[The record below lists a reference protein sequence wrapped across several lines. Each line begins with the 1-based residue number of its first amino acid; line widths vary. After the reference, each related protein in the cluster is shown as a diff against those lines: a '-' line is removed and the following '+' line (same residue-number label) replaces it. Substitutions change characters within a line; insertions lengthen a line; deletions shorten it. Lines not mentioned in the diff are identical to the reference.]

1 LGERRSIAL
10 GATPPEGQFDALRR
24 EITELRASRERL
36 AMSNDAERRSLERA
50 LHDGVQQLLVGLAA
64 NLEIAAGSI
73 DADPAA
79 AKRLLEE
86 TGRDAQLA
94 LDETRRLAHMIYP
107 PLLEAGGLG
116 VALRSAAASANVPVR
131 IDVATDATY
140 PPEIAGAVYFCCL
153 ALLEGVE
160 AGTPVAIRVSDE
172 AGTLTFAIEAE
183 GDVDADRLP
192 IRDRVEALGGR
203 LTIEGS
209 GDHTRAV
216 GSLPLPGGG

>member
-1 LGERRSIAL
+1 LA
-10 GATPPEGQFDALRR
+10 ATRPDGQFEALRR
-24 EITELRASRERL
+24 EIADLRASRERL
-36 AMSNDAERRSLERA
+36 ARANDAERRSLERA

-64 NLEIAAGSI
+64 NLEIAARSI

-79 AKRLLEE
+79 AKRLLAE
-86 TGRDAQLA
+86 TGRDARLA

-131 IDVATDATY
+131 IDVAPDAAY

-153 ALLEGVE
+153 VFLEGVE
-160 AGTPVAIRVSDE
+160 AGTPVAIRVGDE
-172 AGTLTFAIEAE
+172 AETLTFGIVAD

-192 IRDRVEALGGR
+192 IRDRIEALGGR

-209 GDHTRAV
+209 GDHTRAD

>member
-1 LGERRSIAL
+1 MGT
-10 GATPPEGQFDALRR
+10 TPPEGQFDALRR
-24 EITELRASRERL
+24 EIAELRASRERL
-36 AMSNDAERRSLERA
+36 AMANDAERRSLERA

-64 NLEIAAGSI
+64 NLELMAGSI

-79 AKRLLEE
+79 AKRLLAE
-86 TGRDAQLA
+86 TGRDARLA
-94 LDETRRLAHMIYP
+94 LEETRMLAHMIYP

-131 IDVATDATY
+131 IDVAPDAAY

-153 ALLEGVE
+153 VFLEGVD
-160 AGTPVAIRVSDE
+160 AGTSVAIRVGDE
-172 AGTLTFAIEAE
+172 AGTLTFEIEAE
-183 GDVDADRLP
+183 GDVDVERLP

-209 GDHTRAV
+209 GDQTRAV
-216 GSLPLPGGG
+216 GSLPLPRGG

>member
-1 LGERRSIAL
+1 MA
-10 GATPPEGQFDALRR
+10 
-24 EITELRASRERL
+24 
-36 AMSNDAERRSLERA
+36 NDAERRSLERA

-64 NLEIAAGSI
+64 NLEIMAGSI

-79 AKRLLEE
+79 AKQLLAE
-86 TGRDAQLA
+86 TRHDAQQA
-94 LDETRRLAHMIYP
+94 LEETRRLAHMIYP

-131 IDVATDATY
+131 IDVAPDAAY

-153 ALLEGVE
+153 VFLEGVDT
-160 AGTPVAIRVSDE
+160 GTPVAIRVGDE
-172 AGTLTFAIEAE
+172 AGTLTFEIEAE
-183 GDVDADRLP
+183 GDVDLERLP

-209 GDHTRAV
+209 SDQTRAV

>member
-1 LGERRSIAL
+1 L
-10 GATPPEGQFDALRR
+10 DALRR

-116 VALRSAAASANVPVR
+116 VALRSAAASADVPVR
-131 IDVATDATY
+131 IDVTPGAAY
-140 PPEIAGAVYFCCL
+140 PAEIAGAVYFCCL
-153 ALLEGVE
+153 VLLEGVD
-160 AGTPVAIRVSDE
+160 AGTPVAIRVGDG
-172 AGTLTFAIEAE
+172 AGTLTFEIEAE
-183 GDVDADRLP
+183 GDVDVERLP
-192 IRDRVEALGGR
+192 IRDRIEALGGR

-209 GDHTRAV
+209 GDQTRAV
-216 GSLPLPGGG
+216 GSLPLPRGG

>member
-1 LGERRSIAL
+1 MGEKVDRL
-10 GATPPEGQFDALRR
+10 GATGGDGQFGALRS
-24 EITELRASRERL
+24 EIADLRASRERL
-36 AMSNDAERRSLERA
+36 ALANDAERRSLERV

-79 AKRLLEE
+79 AKQLLAE
-86 TGRDAQLA
+86 TGRDAQEA
-94 LDETRRLAHMIYP
+94 LEETRRLAQKIYP

-116 VALRSAAASANVPVR
+116 VALRSAAADADVSVR
-131 IDVATDATY
+131 IDVASGAAY

-153 ALLEGVE
+153 VFLESVE

-172 AGTLTFAIEAE
+172 AGILTFGIMAE
-183 GDVDADRLP
+183 GDVDAEGLP

-209 GDHTRAV
+209 GDQTRAV
-216 GSLPLPGGG
+216 GSLPLSGGG

>member
-1 LGERRSIAL
+1 MKGKEVDRL
-10 GATPPEGQFDALRR
+10 GATRADGQFDALRR
-24 EITELRASRERL
+24 EIAELRASRERL
-36 AMSNDAERRSLERA
+36 ALANDAERRSLERA

-64 NLEIAAGSI
+64 NLEIATRSI
-73 DADPAA
+73 DADPEA
-79 AKRLLEE
+79 AKQLLAE
-86 TGRDAQLA
+86 TGRDALQA
-94 LDETRRLAHMIYP
+94 LEETRRLAHRIYP

-131 IDVATDATY
+131 IDIAPGAAY

-153 ALLEGVE
+153 VFLEGVE

-172 AGTLTFAIEAE
+172 AGTLTLEIVAE
-183 GDVDADRLP
+183 GDVDGERLP

-209 GDHTRAV
+209 GDQTRAV

>member
-1 LGERRSIAL
+1 
-10 GATPPEGQFDALRR
+10 LRR
-24 EITELRASRERL
+24 EIAELRASRERL
-36 AMSNDAERRSLERA
+36 ALANDAERRSLERA

-64 NLEIAAGSI
+64 TLEIAARSI
-73 DADPAA
+73 DADPEA
-79 AKRLLEE
+79 AKQLLAE
-86 TGRDAQLA
+86 TGRDAQEA
-94 LDETRRLAHMIYP
+94 LEETRILAQRIYP

-116 VALRSAAASANVPVR
+116 VALRSAAASAGVPVR
-131 IDVATDATY
+131 IDVAPDTAY

-153 ALLEGVE
+153 VLLEGVE

-203 LTIEGS
+203 LTIEGA
-209 GDHTRAV
+209 GDQTRAV
-216 GSLPLPGGG
+216 GSLPLPRGG